1 MKKLLIL
8 MLVLALS
15 SLAVATNLDK
25 VIQLSINGEVAPDEY
40 TMIESEWIT
49 LDIMTLDPLG
59 SMELDLEIIPL
70 DGQGHIEIAQGYDTF
85 YDGSDGLGYGYR
97 DIIVA
102 PFDGWSKVVDGVT
115 PSGIGSIVGMTFNPN
130 GFSGTLVDQ
139 ILFHCD
145 GIGDVMIQITD
156 AGDNLRPDYSD
167 IDQSLMGSII
177 IHQEVPEPATML
189 ILGLGGLLLRRK
201 K

>member
-15 SLAVATNLDK
+15 SLAGATNLDK

-40 TMIESEWIT
+40 TMKESDWIT

-115 PSGIGSIVGMTFNPN
+115 PTGIGSIVGMTFNPM
-130 GFSGTLVDQ
+130 GFSGTLVDY
-139 ILFHCD
+139 IMFHCD
-145 GIGDVMIQITD
+145 GLGDVMIQITD

-177 IHQEVPEPATML
+177 IHQIPEPATML